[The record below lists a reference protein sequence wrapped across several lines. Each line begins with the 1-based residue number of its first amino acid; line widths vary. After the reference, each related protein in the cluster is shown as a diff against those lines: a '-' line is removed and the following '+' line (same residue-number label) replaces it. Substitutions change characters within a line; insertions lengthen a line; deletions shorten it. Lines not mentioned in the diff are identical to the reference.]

1 MLLFG
6 CLIGLAIAFAPR
18 IMLILAWLFG
28 SRWDEVWQ
36 GNWLMPLLGII
47 FLPYTT
53 VMYLLVWNSVTGI
66 SGWDWIWI
74 ILGVVLDISKWA
86 QIANNRRGI
95 PGYPQGAA
103 AGAQQSAYV
112 SPAGVGQPPAAE
124 VAPRLRARLSWP
136 SWPTYAIKVFSRTRS
151 IRPRKNRLK
160 KGRK

>member
-36 GNWLMPLLGII
+36 GNWLLPLLGII

-53 VMYLLVWNSVTGI
+53 VMYLLVWSSVTGI

-95 PGYPQGAA
+95 PGYPQGTTV
-103 AGAQQSAYV
+103 GAQQSAYV
-112 SPAGVGQPPAAE
+112 SPAGVGQPPATE
-124 VAPRLRARLSWP
+124 VAPAQGEAELAKLADLRDKGILTEEEYQA
-136 SWPTYAIKVFSRTRS
+136 
-151 IRPRKNRLK
+151 K
-160 KGRK
+160 KKQVEEGA